1 MHFQRCKG
9 AGKLVQANI
18 QDMFGKGV
26 KGRTVRGEEGHHQQ
40 LLLVADAHYN
50 GFPFGDAPAMLRD
63 KGCAS
68 AEEGTQKR
76 EGRQAKVD

>member
-26 KGRTVRGEEGHHQQ
+26 KGRTVRGEEGHQQQ

-50 GFPFGDAPAMLRD
+50 GFPFGDAPAMLCD

-68 AEEGTQKR
+68 AEGGNTEERG
-76 EGRQAKVD
+76 QAGKG